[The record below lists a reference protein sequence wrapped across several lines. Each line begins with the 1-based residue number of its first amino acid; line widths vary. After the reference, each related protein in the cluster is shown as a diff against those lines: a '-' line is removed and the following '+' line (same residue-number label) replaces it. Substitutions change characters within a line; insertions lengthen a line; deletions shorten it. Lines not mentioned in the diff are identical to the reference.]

1 MSRYVE
7 NMNRHVHSRHMVEQD
22 MDWLKEFRDDPDYPG
37 PDAEPGHDNDDNEQP
52 SHHGG
57 IQQIIIGGES

>member
-37 PDAEPGHDNDDNEQP
+37 PDAEPLRAWRSRDY
-52 SHHGG
+52 
-57 IQQIIIGGES
+57 

>member
-22 MDWLKEFRDDPDYPG
+22 MDWPRNSATTPTILARTRNHC
-37 PDAEPGHDNDDNEQP
+37 A
-52 SHHGG
+52 HG
-57 IQQIIIGGES
+57 EAATTRPCSTSTATAA

>member
-22 MDWLKEFRDDPDYPG
+22 LDWLKEFRDDPDYPG
-37 PDAEPGHDNDDNEQP
+37 PDSEPLRVWRSRDYQP
-52 SHHGG
+52 CST
-57 IQQIIIGGES
+57 STATAA

>member
-37 PDAEPGHDNDDNEQP
+37 PDAEPLRAWSSATTRP
-52 SHHGG
+52 CST
-57 IQQIIIGGES
+57 STATAA

>member
-37 PDAEPGHDNDDNEQP
+37 PDAEPLRTEEAATTRP
-52 SHHGG
+52 CST
-57 IQQIIIGGES
+57 STATAA